1 MTTYAEDSN
10 IIGKYKRFTNMM
22 VSIKS
27 VKTKFV
33 ALRQGII
40 GNLLT
45 MYTIM
50 DEGINQLIGASDEL
64 KTIENGKGSIVVTDT
79 SVANNKRNEK
89 VKKITGDNGGDYISN
104 FIKPVEDLYEE
115 GDESL
120 KN

>member
-1 MTTYAEDSN
+1 
-10 IIGKYKRFTNMM
+10 MM

-45 MYTIM
+45 MYSIM
-50 DEGINQLIGASDEL
+50 DHGINQLIGASDEM
-64 KTIENGKGSIVVTDT
+64 KPIQNGKNMVIVTDT
-79 SVANNKRNEK
+79 GTYNSNRNKK
-89 VKKITGDNGGDYISN
+89 SKDLTGRDGDVISN
-104 FIKPVEDLYEE
+104 ITKPVEDLYEE